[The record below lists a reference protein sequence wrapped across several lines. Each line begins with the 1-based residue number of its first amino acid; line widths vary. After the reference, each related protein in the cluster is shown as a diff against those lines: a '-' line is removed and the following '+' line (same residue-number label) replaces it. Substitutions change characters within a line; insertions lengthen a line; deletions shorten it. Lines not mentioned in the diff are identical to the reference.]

1 MKIQRGRPT
10 RAPRILVT
18 KFSTLAYGVLLIA
31 LVAVGAPTEARAST
45 RLCSDIFQPNAL
57 TQLFDS
63 GAQTSLRAENKF
75 TQDHV
80 RFFQT
85 ERPSPRVMRALETLR
100 GDWKIELRR
109 SLDPETQKETSGF
122 TPWIVGATIDLPRGA
137 LKSDDALAA
146 YLEHLIPL
154 AREAKRLARI
164 EQNEAAVEKLDAPTK
179 ALLTKWFTL
188 NDVRVYVKAT
198 TNLGESFGKTITI
211 DQSLVRYPRVIG
223 TVAHEIYHTTV
234 TSKLNEQATPLE
246 IGRAMWFSIR
256 DSRLPGSYARLHR
269 ADEYEAR
276 LKQSAILRFHHHAN
290 DATAV
295 QDAAALF
302 RREQRQALE
311 EFLTRFE
318 QTEITPS
325 EDPGDRRRS
334 ALKLTLS
341 GTTAYIPLVKDVDD
355 VRAYAHAVL
364 ARRFK
369 TFVSN

>member
-1 MKIQRGRPT
+1 
-10 RAPRILVT
+10 VT
-18 KFSTLAYGVLLIA
+18 KFSTLAYSVLLIA
-31 LVAVGAPTEARAST
+31 LVASHAPTEAQGAA
-45 RLCSDIFQPNAL
+45 RLCSDIFQPTAL
-57 TQLFDS
+57 TRLFDS
-63 GAQTSLRAENKF
+63 GSQTSLRAENKF

-85 ERPSPRVMRALETLR
+85 EHPTPRVMRALEALR
-100 GDWKIELRR
+100 RDWKIELRR
-109 SLDPETQKETSGF
+109 SLDPETQKENSGF
-122 TPWIVGATIDLPRGA
+122 TPWLIGATIDLPRGA
-137 LKSDDALAA
+137 LKSDEALAA

-154 AREAKRLARI
+154 AREAKRLALR

-188 NDVRVYVKAT
+188 NDVRVFVKAT
-198 TNLGESFGKTITI
+198 TNLGESFGNTITI
-211 DQSLVRYPRVIG
+211 DQSIVRYPRVIG

-234 TSKLNEQATPLE
+234 TSKLNERATPLE

-256 DSRLPGSYARLHR
+256 ESRLPGDYARLHR

-276 LKQSAILRFHHHAN
+276 LKQTAILRFHKH
-290 DATAV
+290 V
-295 QDAAALF
+295 SDAAAVQEAALLF
-302 RREQRQALE
+302 KREQRQALE

-325 EDPGDRRRS
+325 EDPGDRKRP